1 MTIGE
6 RIKEIRTINNLNQAD
21 FAERIGAKRSSIA
34 SYESGLRNPLDS
46 VIKSISREYKVNEEW
61 LRTGNGEMIP
71 SESEDA
77 QLFAWMGE
85 QLAKGTTSPDFQTRT
100 LDLLRQLKPEHWKA
114 LEEIAVMIYEAE
126 KKHRGE

>member
-1 MTIGE
+1 MNE
-6 RIKEIRTINNLNQAD
+6 RIKAVRKKAGITQD
-21 FAERIGAKRSSIA
+21 KFAEILHVSKNYICLIETG
-34 SYESGLRNPLDS
+34 RNTPGDRL
-46 VIKSISREYKVNEEW
+46 ISDICREFKVNEEW
-61 LRTGNGEMIP
+61 LRTGEGEMIP

-114 LEEIAVMIYEAE
+114 LEEIAHMIYEAE
-126 KKHRGE
+126 KEHRGE